1 MFSTLRPSGLS
12 RVVNERN
19 GRTAPTRWGCTLPPP
34 RRLSAPGRAAARWPL
49 LTMRGGGDSGAG
61 NAPVAL
67 RLRSA
72 NPTGPVAGDAESKRS
87 RAATFSDTMG
97 PVPSAQCP
105 SDARRKPAR
114 AKAAVAGEMSEGFDW
129 TGSSP
134 FLWTS
139 ARPGLGLDREDV
151 TVEQVLLSEPDGKRH
166 ARERVQSSGRQ
177 GSARRRAR

>member
-1 MFSTLRPSGLS
+1 MISTLRPSGLS

-72 NPTGPVAGDAESKRS
+72 NPTGPVAGDAESTRS

-105 SDARRKPAR
+105 SDARRKPAPRGGSLRR
-114 AKAAVAGEMSEGFDW
+114 APPRTS
-129 TGSSP
+129 GS
-134 FLWTS
+134 
-139 ARPGLGLDREDV
+139 RPGVPYSTLDGTRFR
-151 TVEQVLLSEPDGKRH
+151 LYYRSRYSFSKI
-166 ARERVQSSGRQ
+166 SY
-177 GSARRRAR
+177 